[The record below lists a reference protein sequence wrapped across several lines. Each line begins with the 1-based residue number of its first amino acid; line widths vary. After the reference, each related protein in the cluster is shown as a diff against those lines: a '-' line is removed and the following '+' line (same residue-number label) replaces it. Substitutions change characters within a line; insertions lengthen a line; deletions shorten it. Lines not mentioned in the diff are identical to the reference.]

1 MRLPFEL
8 SLALRF
14 LRPKRTFVSIITL
27 ISIIGVTLGVAVLI
41 IVMSVMSGFDLMLRE
56 RLLNF
61 NYHIK
66 VFSENRLM
74 TGYSEVR
81 EKLLK
86 NKAVKGVAPFVIGPV
101 LVETQPNEGQA
112 QIATP
117 FIRGVDIDLEQ
128 TVSSLVSSNN
138 LVQGDMNLSEGVL
151 VGSEIRS
158 QLNLKVGD
166 YLAVHSARSFHRIRD
181 SQEEGKDVVLL
192 PDDYEVR
199 GVIDVDF
206 YDYNANFILTS
217 IESAQDLFDLGD
229 SVHGLGVRLEDASLA
244 EETRQNL
251 INLLPAGL
259 TVRTWEDE
267 NSHLLEALRVER
279 NVMFYLLFFVMIVAA
294 FGITSSQI
302 TFVVQK
308 TPEIGTL
315 NALGATGGQIMRVF
329 LSQSFVVAV
338 LGLAFGFGLGLLA
351 LYFRNEFLVFMR
363 DLTSFEIFP
372 ASIYGFQAL
381 PAEIVTGDLV
391 KIGIGSFIIC
401 ILAGLL
407 PAWNASRLKPVEAF
421 RHE

>member
-1 MRLPFEL
+1 M
-8 SLALRF
+8 
-14 LRPKRTFVSIITL
+14 
-27 ISIIGVTLGVAVLI
+27 
-41 IVMSVMSGFDLMLRE
+41 
-56 RLLNF
+56 
-61 NYHIK
+61 
-66 VFSENRLM
+66 
-74 TGYSEVR
+74 
-81 EKLLK
+81 
-86 NKAVKGVAPFVIGPV
+86 
-101 LVETQPNEGQA
+101 
-112 QIATP
+112 
-117 FIRGVDIDLEQ
+117 
-128 TVSSLVSSNN
+128 
-138 LVQGDMNLSEGVL
+138 
-151 VGSEIRS
+151 
-158 QLNLKVGD
+158 
-166 YLAVHSARSFHRIRD
+166 
-181 SQEEGKDVVLL
+181 L

-206 YDYNANFILTS
+206 YDYNANFMLTS

-315 NALGATGGQIMRVF
+315 NALGATRGQIMRVF

>member
-86 NKAVKGVAPFVIGPV
+86 IEAVKGVAPFVIGPV

-181 SQEEGKDVVLL
+181 SQKEGKDVVLL

-206 YDYNANFILTS
+206 YDYNANFMLTS

-407 PAWNASRLKPVEAF
+407 PAWNASRLRPVEAF

>member
-66 VFSENRLM
+66 VFSENRVM

-86 NKAVKGVAPFVIGPV
+86 DEAVKGVAPFVIGPV

-158 QLNLKVGD
+158 QLNLKIGD

-206 YDYNANFILTS
+206 YDYNANFMLTS

-244 EETRQNL
+244 EEPRQNL

-351 LYFRNEFLVFMR
+351 LYFRNEFLVLMR

-407 PAWNASRLKPVEAF
+407 PAWNASRLRPVEAF